1 MRDTYLPCNLFHH
14 SHCVGWRVRRG
25 WWGRGGRWGGWW
37 RAGWCRGGTAEGR
50 RRIGRRWGTV
60 YWYCTTAIRGWEW
73 PNMLCSIPPLKPPHS
88 TPIPTHITPTNISTL
103 MPTHPYQHPHHLIT
117 QHNSHLSTALTDLV
131 QGNSL
136 DYVHLD
142 SLLAILGLSNRWT
155 ETVPKRF
162 VAAVFISGAVQ

>member
-1 MRDTYLPCNLFHH
+1 M
-14 SHCVGWRVRRG
+14 
-25 WWGRGGRWGGWW
+25 
-37 RAGWCRGGTAEGR
+37 
-50 RRIGRRWGTV
+50 
-60 YWYCTTAIRGWEW
+60 
-73 PNMLCSIPPLKPPHS
+73 
-88 TPIPTHITPTNISTL
+88 
-103 MPTHPYQHPHHLIT
+103 
-117 QHNSHLSTALTDLV
+117 